1 MNKKQR
7 ILIDLLRSLSKKEL
21 KSFNDF
27 LQSPYHKIEK
37 GLFNLFQ
44 ALKKEVLSNNN
55 IFDSSIKAKVYHAL
69 IEEKQNTP
77 KLLSQKEDGH
87 LRAKMTLL
95 TKAVE
100 QFFVLEALKEKTAL
114 KKHLLNSK
122 LLEKENYQYF
132 KTLENRKSQQLKKA
146 ESIQDFEAHFKFA
159 LDKMNYLNQQGL
171 LIKEDNF
178 FELHHYLDMYYL
190 ANKLNFFGTMHSI
203 QTVYTNK
210 NYPFI
215 GQDAV
220 NELLKIPSY
229 AESPLIHLSVICAK
243 LMQTNQEGIYF
254 ILRQLLNRYD
264 KLISKTDL
272 IGFYHVALNS
282 LIGQVRRKGIS
293 PYQEI
298 FLLFKEM
305 EDKNSLMEDSFV
317 DLQKLKN
324 AISVSCRLGEFK
336 WAEEIIEKYHHL
348 IEDKDKRN
356 SVQQLNLGI
365 IEFYK
370 KNYSTAIGHLGNVK
384 KVGLTYYEIAAKRLL
399 VKSYYE
405 IDSTYDYGTI
415 RIIKSISIFI
425 SKQKQ
430 LSTQDRKAHKNFMEL
445 LGNIYC
451 IRHKRGKMTIRK
463 VETKM
468 TKMEYISDAQWLKE
482 KIKELQA

>member
-203 QTVYTNK
+203 QTV
-210 NYPFI
+210 NY
-215 GQDAV
+215 
-220 NELLKIPSY
+220 
-229 AESPLIHLSVICAK
+229 
-243 LMQTNQEGIYF
+243 
-254 ILRQLLNRYD
+254 
-264 KLISKTDL
+264 
-272 IGFYHVALNS
+272 
-282 LIGQVRRKGIS
+282 
-293 PYQEI
+293 
-298 FLLFKEM
+298 
-305 EDKNSLMEDSFV
+305 
-317 DLQKLKN
+317 
-324 AISVSCRLGEFK
+324 
-336 WAEEIIEKYHHL
+336 
-348 IEDKDKRN
+348 
-356 SVQQLNLGI
+356 
-365 IEFYK
+365 
-370 KNYSTAIGHLGNVK
+370 
-384 KVGLTYYEIAAKRLL
+384 
-399 VKSYYE
+399 
-405 IDSTYDYGTI
+405 
-415 RIIKSISIFI
+415 
-425 SKQKQ
+425 
-430 LSTQDRKAHKNFMEL
+430 
-445 LGNIYC
+445 
-451 IRHKRGKMTIRK
+451 
-463 VETKM
+463 
-468 TKMEYISDAQWLKE
+468 
-482 KIKELQA
+482 